1 MMKHDTDSAEAYQLY
16 LKGRYYWN
24 KRGANEL
31 KQAAQFYSQAIEKD
45 PGYALAYASLA
56 ETYSLYPD
64 WDVAAPADSYPKS
77 KAAAMRALELDSSL
91 AEPHTALG
99 RYYNF
104 WEWNRA
110 EAEREYR
117 RAIELKPNYATAHH
131 WLGTDTLTQLKRFDE
146 ALAEAKR
153 AAELDPLSAIIA
165 SNLGDVYMYARRY
178 DEALAQYQQA
188 RAIDQNFYTAYES
201 IGEILALKGR
211 YPESIAELQKGLEL
225 SGGDPL
231 AKAYLAFALGK
242 SGKRAEAQQ
251 LLDEIKRDALTR
263 YVPNYAI
270 AIPCIGLGQKDE
282 AFSAVLKNAD
292 AHDTAAAFSAVDP
305 MLDDLRSDPR
315 FPELLK
321 RVGLNQ

>member
-1 MMKHDTDSAEAYQLY
+1 
-16 LKGRYYWN
+16 
-24 KRGANEL
+24 
-31 KQAAQFYSQAIEKD
+31 
-45 PGYALAYASLA
+45 
-56 ETYSLYPD
+56 
-64 WDVAAPADSYPKS
+64 
-77 KAAAMRALELDSSL
+77 LDSSL

-153 AAELDPLSAIIA
+153 ATELDPLSAIIA

-178 DEALAQYQQA
+178 DEALAQYQ
-188 RAIDQNFYTAYES
+188 RALALDQNFYSAHEGV
-201 IGEILALKGR
+201 GEVLALKGR
-211 YPESIAELQKGLEL
+211 YPESIVECQKALEL
-225 SGGDPL
+225 SGGDPI
-231 AKAYLAFALGK
+231 AKGYLAFSLGK
-242 SGKRAEAQQ
+242 SGKRPEAQK
-251 LLDEIKRDALTR
+251 LLDETKHDALTR

-270 AIPCIGLGQKDE
+270 ALAYIGLGQKDE
-282 AFSAVLKNAD
+282 AFSSVLKNAD

-305 MLDDLRSDPR
+305 VLDDLRSDPR

-321 RVGLNQ
+321 RVGLSP